1 MAPKMVF
8 NTNKKLSQFKKSM
21 DINNLDKVIFT
32 VGRITPNGV
41 KLLGTCFLL
50 NKSGLFATAS
60 HVTNNDNN
68 NLVIFLTGKTDLN
81 TYQDTSDNQG
91 QTMPAII
98 HKVDPVRD
106 ICILKIQNSAISNLI
121 IGGADDVRVTNDV
134 GIVGFPH
141 CVDGR
146 NILTY
151 QNTVVCAKVLIES
164 SGIKSKHLVL
174 NIQTRPGQSGSP
186 IFRLSDS
193 KLIGMIIGSY
203 APGGGGGMSL
213 GGVDPHTLHQTTHAV
228 SSEYLLKMI

>member
-1 MAPKMVF
+1 ME
-8 NTNKKLSQFKKSM
+8 
-21 DINNLDKVIFT
+21 IIGLDKVIYT

-41 KLLGTCFLL
+41 NLLGTCFLL
-50 NKSGLFATAS
+50 NKGGLFATAS

-68 NLVIFLTGKTDLN
+68 NLIIFVSGKTDLT
-81 TYQDTSDNQG
+81 TYQDTANNQG
-91 QTMPAII
+91 QTVPATIY
-98 HKVDPVRD
+98 KVDPVRD
-106 ICILKIQNSAISNLI
+106 ICILKIENAALSNLQ
-121 IGGADDVRVTNDV
+121 IGGADDIKVADNV

-146 NILTY
+146 NILTF
-151 QNTVVCAKVLIES
+151 QNTVVGAKVLIES

-203 APGGGGGMSL
+203 VPGGGGGISL
-213 GGVDPHTLHQTTHAV
+213 GGIDPHTLHQTTHAV
-228 SSEYLLKMI
+228 SSEYITKMI

>member
-1 MAPKMVF
+1 MEI
-8 NTNKKLSQFKKSM
+8 TG
-21 DINNLDKVIFT
+21 LDKVIYT

-41 KLLGTCFLL
+41 QLLGTCFLL

-68 NLVIFLTGKTDLN
+68 NLVIFVTEKTNLN
-81 TYQDTSDNQG
+81 SYQDTSDNQG
-91 QTMPAII
+91 RTVTASIF
-98 HKVDPVRD
+98 KVDPVRD
-106 ICILKIQNSAISNLI
+106 ICILKIDNTVLSNLT
-121 IGGADDVRVTNDV
+121 IGGADDVKVTDNV
-134 GIVGFPH
+134 GIVGYPH

-146 NILTY
+146 NILTF
-151 QNTVVCAKVLIES
+151 QNTVVGAKVLIES

-203 APGGGGGMSL
+203 VPGGGGGISL

-228 SSEYLLKMI
+228 SSEYILKMI